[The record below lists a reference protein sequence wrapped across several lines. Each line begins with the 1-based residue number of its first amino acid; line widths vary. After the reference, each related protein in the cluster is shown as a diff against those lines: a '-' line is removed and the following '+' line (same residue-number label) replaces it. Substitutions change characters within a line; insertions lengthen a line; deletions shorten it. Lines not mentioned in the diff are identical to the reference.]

1 MDMIFDLLQ
10 KGGFA
15 VYVLL
20 FLSLVSWALIIERL
34 INLRAGSILSK
45 SVKDVKSLLAGGD
58 IEGALKL
65 LSLDN
70 SPAGGILY
78 RMLEEYKGGKVDKR
92 TLLNDLSF
100 EVSLLVPKVE
110 KNLALLS
117 TIASVS
123 PLIGLFGTITGLIK
137 VFSAFAVAQT
147 EQGIALL
154 AAGISEALVSAATG
168 LAVAIPALLAYWV
181 FRIIGNSVLDRVE
194 AELSEA
200 LRVLK

>member
-1 MDMIFDLLQ
+1 MDMLFSLLQ

-34 INLRAGSILSK
+34 VNLRSGSILSK
-45 SVKDVKSLLAGGD
+45 SVKDVRSLLAGGD

-78 RMLEEYKGGKVDKR
+78 RMLEEYKSGKVDRR
-92 TLLNDLSF
+92 TLLTDLSF

-110 KNLALLS
+110 KKPRPTFHHSERITSHRSIRNDNGFDK
-117 TIASVS
+117 
-123 PLIGLFGTITGLIK
+123 GLFSLC
-137 VFSAFAVAQT
+137 S
-147 EQGIALL
+147 
-154 AAGISEALVSAATG
+154 SS
-168 LAVAIPALLAYWV
+168 
-181 FRIIGNSVLDRVE
+181 D
-194 AELSEA
+194 
-200 LRVLK
+200 

>member
-137 VFSAFAVAQT
+137 VFSAFAV
-147 EQGIALL
+147 
-154 AAGISEALVSAATG
+154 
-168 LAVAIPALLAYWV
+168 
-181 FRIIGNSVLDRVE
+181 
-194 AELSEA
+194 
-200 LRVLK
+200 